1 MRKATAKS
9 STTKSNKNPL
19 KVRFLF
25 CVIESFFWSRLYVYV
40 LSSRLPR
47 LTLLFSRHRDAS
59 TTKINRPQTLR
70 EQSHW
75 WRGAVQFQYY
85 VVLVSCMIRKSGQ
98 SLSAHNVLFNVLV
111 ATVAADFGNR
121 NDTTTMANTNNNY
134 WRGLRLLHDGATGG
148 CCRCWTVPAEPGLCS
163 DDLFSAHHF
172 YNNY

>member
-19 KVRFLF
+19 KKRFLF

-40 LSSRLPR
+40 LSSRLPHASFFSSSR
-47 LTLLFSRHRDAS
+47 RIDHENKPTTDFARAKPLVAWSGPVPVLRTL
-59 TTKINRPQTLR
+59 
-70 EQSHW
+70 
-75 WRGAVQFQYY
+75 
-85 VVLVSCMIRKSGQ
+85 VLVSCMIRKSGQ

-163 DDLFSAHHF
+163 DDLFSVHHF